1 MGTTINV
8 EGWTVEN
15 LGKLQHNIGEVHE
28 NNLPKVYK
36 TRSSLKSGD
45 FSGYRAT
52 FDTSK
57 LKPRVRYYGSVK
69 GGAVGTISGFKDKD
83 ESWRMLN
90 VLTHDRQLHQR
101 YGTTLV
107 EANFKYE
114 DNAKKVK
121 RGVKRLIG

>member
-8 EGWTVEN
+8 EGWTKDN
-15 LGKLQHNIGEVHE
+15 LGELQHNIGRVHE
-28 NNLPKVYK
+28 KNLPKVYK
-36 TRSSLKSGD
+36 TRTSLKGGD

-57 LKPRVRYYGSVK
+57 LKPRVRYYGSIK
-69 GGAVGTISGFKDKD
+69 GGVVGTISGFKDKD

-101 YGTTLV
+101 YGTTLI

-114 DNAKKVK
+114 DNAKKVR
-121 RGVKRLIG
+121 RGVKNLIG

>member
-1 MGTTINV
+1 MH
-8 EGWTVEN
+8 
-15 LGKLQHNIGEVHE
+15 QD
-28 NNLPKVYK
+28 NLPKVYK
-36 TRSSLKSGD
+36 TRSSLKQGD

-57 LKPRVRYYGSVK
+57 LKPRVRTYGSVK
-69 GGAVGTISGFKDKD
+69 GGVVGTISGFKDKD

-90 VLTHDRQLHQR
+90 VLTHDRNLRQR

-107 EANFKYE
+107 KANFKYE
-114 DNAKKVK
+114 SNASKVK